1 MSSLENLETRS
12 NRMKRLFF
20 FLVLLLSI
28 TSLVY
33 AQWEFFEHR
42 YKYKLSDVLRADRF
56 VKKDIYWEG
65 YRKGKLVGYVFLS
78 KDLTGDLLGY
88 SGKHMETLIGMDTEG
103 RITGVKVIYHSEPIV
118 LIGLKEDNYKRFI
131 KQYPGKSIRS
141 PLKLGK
147 DISMDAITGA
157 TVTAM
162 VQNAIIA
169 GSARKVASK
178 VGILKV
184 REAKKKR
191 KLSTRYVRMTWKE
204 LLREGAVKN
213 LRISYSD
220 LGLKGDEIYLDLYFG
235 LVVPPS
241 IGRNVLGQRS
251 YRDIMGRLKGGES
264 AIFVFGRGKG
274 SFKGSGYVRGG
285 IFDRFNIEQN
295 NKVFVF
301 RDKDYRIMTEIA
313 ANGAPEIK
321 EGGVFIIRGK
331 DFDPT
336 MPFRFNLTLPFRV
349 GARKIFKS
357 FTVEYRLPERFLEAQ

>member
-1 MSSLENLETRS
+1 
-12 NRMKRLFF
+12 MKKLSF

-42 YKYKLSDVLRADRF
+42 YKYKLSDVLKADRF
-56 VKKDIYWEG
+56 VKKDLYWEG
-65 YRKGKLVGYVFLS
+65 YRNGKVVGYVFLS
-78 KDLTGDLLGY
+78 KQLTKDLVGY

-131 KQYPGKSIRS
+131 KQYPGKNIKS

-147 DISMDAITGA
+147 DVSMDAITGA
-157 TVTAM
+157 TVTAV
-162 VQNAIIA
+162 VQNAIIV

-178 VGILKV
+178 LGILKA
-184 REAKKKR
+184 REAKRKR
-191 KLSTRYVRMTWKE
+191 SLSTRYVRMTWKE

-213 LRISYSD
+213 LRIPYSD
-220 LGLKGDEIYLDLYFG
+220 LGLKGGDIYLDLYFG
-235 LVVPPS
+235 LAVSPS
-241 IGRNVLGQRS
+241 IGRNVLGERA
-251 YRDIMGRLKGGES
+251 YRDIMGRLKEGES

-274 SFKGSGYVRGG
+274 SFKGSGYARGG

-313 ANGAPEIK
+313 AEGAPEIK
-321 EGGVFIIRGK
+321 EGGVFIVRGNE
-331 DFDPT
+331 FDPT
-336 MPFRFNLTLPFRV
+336 MPFRFTLTLPFRV
-349 GARKIFKS
+349 GAKKIFKS
-357 FTVEYRLPERFLEAQ
+357 FTVEYRLPERFLEEQ